1 MSEVKP
7 FASLEPKLLARKGG
21 ARPAMRP
28 QILPFVGFEQNAAYQ
43 LDDLGWNDMGEDDY
57 QDDYQSAE
65 VHQLTPLPSNHEG
78 EALTAGLAK
87 PAVRRQQEA
96 LASHLAQP
104 ASPPRSALAEGRRAA
119 FTLRLDEE
127 RHLKL
132 RLACTIKNRSAQQI
146 VTEALDQ
153 LLADMPELNSLAKQV
168 KQKKQTKRTK

>member
-7 FASLEPKLLARKGG
+7 FASLEPKLLARKGS
-21 ARPAMRP
+21 ARPAMRS

-43 LDDLGWNDMGEDDY
+43 LEDLGWNDMGE
-57 QDDYQSAE
+57 DDYQSAE
-65 VHQLTPLPSNHEG
+65 VHQLTPLPINPEG
-78 EALTAGLAK
+78 EALTADSAK

-96 LASHLAQP
+96 LAAHLAQP
-104 ASPPRSALAEGRRAA
+104 ARPPRSALAEGRRAA

-146 VTEALDQ
+146 VTEALDH
-153 LLADMPELNSLAKQV
+153 LLSDMPELNSLAKQV

>member
-7 FASLEPKLLARKGG
+7 IASLEPKLLARKGG

-28 QILPFVGFEQNAAYQ
+28 QIFPFVGFEQNAAYQ

-57 QDDYQSAE
+57 QSAE
-65 VHQLTPLPSNHEG
+65 VLQLSPLLTNHKT
-78 EALTAGLAK
+78 EALTADSAK

-96 LASHLAQP
+96 LAGHLAQP
-104 ASPPRSALAEGRRAA
+104 ARPPRSALAEGRRAA

-146 VTEALDQ
+146 VIEALDK
-153 LLADMPELNSLAKQV
+153 LLSDMPELNSLAKQV
-168 KQKKQTKRTK
+168 KQNKQAKPKK